1 MKTKK
6 MVVIRFNSKCLKIII
21 IILTKIC
28 LIRGTGLVAED
39 MCKHG
44 LFRFRNVQIEDSDLE
59 IFGIF

>member
-1 MKTKK
+1 M
-6 MVVIRFNSKCLKIII
+6 LKNNNNYSDKN
-21 IILTKIC
+21 LFDK
-28 LIRGTGLVAED
+28 GTGLVAED